1 MIYNYAKYT
10 GAAPTGSW
18 AIKLP
23 YTDTNELSSDKIEA
37 VMYCTLKSIVTKNSN
52 GTLAPKSYVT
62 RAEAAEILNN
72 AMIVTRRDSGKQQ

>member
-10 GAAPTGSW
+10 GAAPTGNW
-18 AIKLP
+18 AINLP
-23 YTDTNELSSDKIEA
+23 YTDTDQLSSDKIEA